1 MAQGLN
7 IYASFYSYMMKT
19 SVELSIASRPKDK
32 TLGPK
37 SIGEEYNRILTKVLL
52 LRHEMLGASMEDTTC
67 WVLYR
72 MGRPFSLL
80 YKCFL
85 FYFLGVVEKFPY
97 TIYS

>member
-37 SIGEEYNRILTKVLL
+37 SIGEEYNRILTKMLL
-52 LRHEMLGASMEDTTC
+52 LRHEMLGG
-67 WVLYR
+67 LY
-72 MGRPFSLL
+72 GGYNLL
-80 YKCFL
+80 
-85 FYFLGVVEKFPY
+85 G
-97 TIYS
+97 TI